1 MNKDK
6 KEIEEQEKKYKK
18 EMALL
23 YGAIVKDGK
32 YQRSSNIAKLFKLS
46 VRRIQQLTQE
56 GILPTEE
63 TDEGRGKYEL
73 CPTIQ
78 RYSTYLSSKAYGK
91 SSTEKEIQLK
101 QQKLEAEIELK
112 ELQGDFHKIKNDIAA
127 GRYISVEDVKA
138 DYRKFFVTFKK
149 FALGIPS
156 KLSTRLSSVCDS
168 PSEIRAIESE
178 LNNDIITLLS
188 NFVVA
193 GYSEEVTTPQGGDKS
208 GKKKAVTKNKKI

>member
-18 EMALL
+18 EMTLL
-23 YGAIVKDGK
+23 YGAIAKDGK
-32 YQRSSNIAKLFKLS
+32 YQKTSNIAKLFKLS

-56 GILPTEE
+56 GILQTEE
-63 TDEGRGKYEL
+63 TDEGRRYEL
-73 CPTIQ
+73 CPTVQ
-78 RYSTYLSSKAYGK
+78 RYSEYLSSKAYGK